1 MSASWPVEIVNT
13 GTELLFGSVVNTH
26 LAYLGQQLFSLG
38 LRIDRQTTVPDGLA
52 IVDVVREA
60 TSRSQ
65 LVIITGG
72 VGATSYYVT
81 PARVAELTR
90 RNPRFCGR
98 GFATNEQHRLY

>member
-65 LVIITGG
+65 LVIITAGCVPPPPDGPPG
-72 VGATSYYVT
+72 VV
-81 PARVAELTR
+81 
-90 RNPRFCGR
+90 CGR
-98 GFATNEQHRLY
+98 APETPCFSDNGLPPTYNPPF